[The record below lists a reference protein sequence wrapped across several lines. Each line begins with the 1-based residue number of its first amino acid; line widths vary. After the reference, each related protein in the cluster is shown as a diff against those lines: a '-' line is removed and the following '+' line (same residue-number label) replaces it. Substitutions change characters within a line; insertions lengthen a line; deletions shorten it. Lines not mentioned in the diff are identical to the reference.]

1 MDGKM
6 PAEKK
11 PSGFFGKLFGGS
23 KAPPAAPATEKGKE
37 KVQGLKGLKKAD
49 VNVVCALCFLRL
61 FAEL

>member
-1 MDGKM
+1 MEAK

-23 KAPPAAPATEKGKE
+23 KTAAPAALSTEKGKE

-49 VNVVCALCFLRL
+49 VNVVCSRASLLVFR
-61 FAEL
+61 